1 MNWIK
6 MKTKSK
12 ISKENPASLIKKVE
26 LIYNKDWETFMVKIT
41 IKGQTIFYPV
51 VYKEAGHG
59 NNIQNR

>member
-51 VYKEAGHG
+51 VYKETGHG